1 MRIGSWHNP
10 DDREAI
16 ERDLLVV
23 GAVSIVALGLA
34 ASVLGDGLGGA
45 AVFLVLVALCG
56 CTAFAF
62 SRWPG
67 LAGSGTSGV
76 ADPHVHPGIS
86 AHRIP
91 VAGVPGFLFAALMVE
106 MFWFGVPGY
115 RPLVVAVVV
124 LGALLGAALIVTR
137 RR

>member
-1 MRIGSWHNP
+1 MRIGSWRDP

-23 GAVSIVALGLA
+23 GVASIVALGVA
-34 ASVLGDGLGGA
+34 VSVLCDGLRGA
-45 AVFLVLVALCG
+45 AVFLALLALCG
-56 CTAFAF
+56 CTALAF

-67 LAGSGTSGV
+67 LAGFGASGA

-86 AHRIP
+86 AHHIP
-91 VAGVPGFLFAALMVE
+91 VAGAPGLFFAAGMVG

-124 LGALLGAALIVTR
+124 LGALLGIGLVVAR